1 MYYTVSSGNMNEYD
15 IYYTIESIGGYHC
28 RNERI
33 YGNHQKINST
43 SRKNIRRG
51 FWRSGGKNKN
61 HYPVKKRAAI
71 NKPKNTICNK
81 EMLLSKDTNIPTVW
95 LE

>member
-1 MYYTVSSGNMNEYD
+1 MVIFSFFIVRRSGNP
-15 IYYTIESIGGYHC
+15 G
-28 RNERI
+28 
-33 YGNHQKINST
+33 GNHQKINST

-71 NKPKNTICNK
+71 TKPKNTICNK